1 MARKNNKPEHRIN
14 RIDLAKYVV
23 KVQKGNKKAL
33 EHIVNE
39 TGDYIYYYCITLLRN
54 EDEASEAVQDIYV
67 ILLEKL
73 KTLENPQTFLGW
85 LKVITSNYCKNRLSR
100 KPHTISI
107 EESEITEF
115 TEDKDSQI
123 MPEKCLE
130 TEEISGII
138 MSVVK
143 QLPDIHKECVLMY
156 YYHQL
161 SIEQIATVLEV
172 KEGTV
177 KSRLYHARKAIKA
190 ELEKYGKENLTFNGF
205 SPLLYITGSL
215 LSESENYRF
224 TVPSQNI
231 ISAKSVIHTENA
243 IGTDATLSSAVKL
256 IPVTVAKASIAA
268 KVIAGIGIVTAGT
281 IVTGSVVTHTI
292 KNSDTKPVAVVE
304 QNTKVNPTEPSS
316 HDTMETLYYANGLT
330 DEDRRT
336 KVVYNEEEEL
346 NSENNKNYIYDLMS
360 NAIDNYKSL
369 QGTYYCA
376 YDSEFNSTCYYSSYF
391 FTFEEG
397 GVSKEITYDC
407 EGTPISRYIC
417 NGRLGKSIPYYES
430 ADSTKISPF
439 EESICEEIR
448 NERDKTLTDETKDFA
463 SKLINKNSNYENS
476 RKSDFVSLIDSRKR
490 QGKIIDGQEMGFLR
504 TDYANLATSKE
515 QYFPQTLACNLL
527 YNFDKWKITD
537 DSSTVK
543 YVPDRKCF
551 AISGVSDGFND
562 IYSFEM
568 FVDKETGALIYFIGK
583 DINGEENNA
592 LITYEFTVDGKID
605 EAVIADID
613 SMFDN
618 GESDIY
624 ASED

>member
-14 RIDLAKYVV
+14 RINLAKYVV
-23 KVQKGNKKAL
+23 KAQKGNKNAL

-39 TGDYIYYYCITLLRN
+39 TSDYIYYYCITLLRN

-85 LKVITSNYCKNRLSR
+85 LKVITSNYCKNRLLR

-130 TEEISGII
+130 TEEISKII

-156 YYHQL
+156 YYHQF
-161 SIEQIATVLEV
+161 SVEQIATVLEV

-376 YDSEFNSTCYYSSYF
+376 YDSEFNSTCYYSSYC
-391 FTFEEG
+391 FTFENG
-397 GVSKEITYDC
+397 TKSKELTYNSDGVPVTYDVYD
-407 EGTPISRYIC
+407 GKYFQSFPFNNTADLSRI
-417 NGRLGKSIPYYES
+417 
-430 ADSTKISPF
+430 DSF
-439 EESICEEIR
+439 DESICKKIKSERESQKSQELKANAQGSAKSYKDWEEAR
-448 NERDKTLTDETKDFA
+448 SL
-463 SKLINKNSNYENS
+463 
-476 RKSDFVSLIDSRKR
+476 DFVSLIDSKKR
-490 QGKIIDGQEMGFLR
+490 HGKIIDGQEMGFLR
-504 TDYANLATSKE
+504 TDYANLAMSCE
-515 QYFPQTLACNLL
+515 QYFPQTLA
-527 YNFDKWKITD
+527 YNVMYDFEKWEITD
-537 DSSTVK
+537 DSGVLK
-543 YVPDRKCF
+543 YIPDRKCF
-551 AISGVSDGFND
+551 IISGEADGFND

-568 FVDKETGALIYFIGK
+568 FIDRETGALLYFVGN
-583 DINGEENNA
+583 DINGENNTA

-605 EAVIADID
+605 DAV
-613 SMFDN
+613 FDDLT
-618 GESDIY
+618 SL
-624 ASED
+624 